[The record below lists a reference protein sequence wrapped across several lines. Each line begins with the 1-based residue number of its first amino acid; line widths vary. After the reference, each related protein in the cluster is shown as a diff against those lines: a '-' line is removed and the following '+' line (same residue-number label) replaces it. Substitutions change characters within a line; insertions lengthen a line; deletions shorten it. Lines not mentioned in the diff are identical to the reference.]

1 MRVAVWV
8 LAVLLVAVSGCSS
21 PTLESRVGDPCSV
34 LDESFIQEVTG
45 LSFGD
50 GVAGKDGGPDHLRCV
65 WEDPS
70 VASLEVSLS
79 SGDDFD
85 VARRLS
91 AGAAG
96 RIDDPIDV
104 SGADEAYRT
113 DDGAIVLA
121 RVDDTM
127 VSVGFLTE
135 ELGEVTAITER
146 LLVEVVTNLP

>member
-1 MRVAVWV
+1 MRGAVWA
-8 LAVLLVAVSGCSS
+8 LAVLLVAVAGCSS
-21 PTLESRVGDPCSV
+21 PALESRVGDPCSV
-34 LDESFIQEVTG
+34 LDASFIEEVTG

-50 GVAGKDGGPDHLRCV
+50 GMAGKDGGPDHLRCV

-79 SGDDFD
+79 SGDDID
-85 VARRLS
+85 VARQLS
-91 AGAAG
+91 AGPAG
-96 RIDDPIDV
+96 RIDVPIDV

-121 RVDDTM
+121 RVDETM

-135 ELGEVTAITER
+135 DLGDVTAITER
-146 LLVEVVTNLP
+146 LINEVVTNLP